1 MVVPTLSFVEHERVV
16 WPMESITFTK
26 TELLALVLPALDAAI
41 DSLEVSMLQSDLIEI
56 RSMVLD
62 RLEGVAG

>member
-1 MVVPTLSFVEHERVV
+1 
-16 WPMESITFTK
+16 MESVSFSK

-41 DSLEVSMLQSDLIEI
+41 DLLDVSMVQSDLVEI

-62 RLEGVAG
+62 RLEGKLR